1 MWEDALRDAF
11 ETWSRRPH
19 LEVVLA
25 NWPNFFFFFAACMF
39 RATLKDR
46 LLLNLTSSMKRHE
59 KKPQQAEWIT
69 HCLVFMWFTV
79 MSIMCFRGLLTCR
92 CSQQMFVNTTSVLT
106 TERVTTTTQTPST
119 GRLIL
124 GVNIQLFLSP
134 VSIDFTIYTDF
145 MKEDN
150 ILFKANIYI
159 FTNSVKSNYQ
169 RQLLWSSGEKVP
181 RLPLK
186 NAKFCEL

>member
-1 MWEDALRDAF
+1 
-11 ETWSRRPH
+11 
-19 LEVVLA
+19 
-25 NWPNFFFFFAACMF
+25 
-39 RATLKDR
+39 
-46 LLLNLTSSMKRHE
+46 
-59 KKPQQAEWIT
+59 
-69 HCLVFMWFTV
+69 
-79 MSIMCFRGLLTCR
+79 
-92 CSQQMFVNTTSVLT
+92 MFVNTTSVLT

-159 FTNSVKSNYQ
+159 FTNSVKSNHQ

>member
-1 MWEDALRDAF
+1 MLFNTQGQQVHVGRCTEGCVRDLITQTTF
-11 ETWSRRPH
+11 GGGLGQLTQ
-19 LEVVLA
+19 
-25 NWPNFFFFFAACMF
+25 FIFIFFAACVF

-159 FTNSVKSNYQ
+159 FTNSVKSNHQ
-169 RQLLWSSGEKVP
+169 RQLL
-181 RLPLK
+181 
-186 NAKFCEL
+186 